1 MTTERAPV
9 FVRVEIDGK
18 EERRQAVP
26 HVLLYDHKG
35 LPQVVATR
43 PELAG
48 DEQLIERLGMI
59 PQIIKVA
66 A

>member
-18 EERRQAVP
+18 EQRRQAVP
-26 HVLLYDHKG
+26 HVLLYDRRG

-43 PELAG
+43 PELAEG
-48 DEQLIERLGMI
+48 EQLVERRGKI
-59 PQIIKVA
+59 PQIIRVA